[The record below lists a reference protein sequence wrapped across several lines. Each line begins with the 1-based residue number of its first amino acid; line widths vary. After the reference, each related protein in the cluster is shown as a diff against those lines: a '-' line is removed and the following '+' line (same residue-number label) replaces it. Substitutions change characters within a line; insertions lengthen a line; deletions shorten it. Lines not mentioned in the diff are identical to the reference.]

1 MLIWN
6 ALKVMPLPMPAP
18 SSLPFTDKK
27 EIIMKKI
34 TTLLVPLLLI
44 CFCVFAQEVVVWEN
58 EGKVAVTTPTE
69 EFTAQEIQA
78 KDIPEGVT
86 SYIVDDSTL
95 PDNQWRDAWVLN
107 NGVVT
112 IDEAKKASVIL
123 SRFNPELAIGR
134 EAQVFS
140 ALDMVRFAPI
150 GYNIN
155 ELIRF
160 KNFWGGVT
168 EGNVPYVGLKQFCQA
183 AIASGTGMFTQNDYD
198 RLNGILKEQ
207 GIDLDAQ

>member
-1 MLIWN
+1 MLLCFSFLLASGFVYAEEVTTNVGQVQITEN
-6 ALKVMPLPMPAP
+6 QMLNYAP
-18 SSLPFTDKK
+18 SGVWKRFSYVDGVVYGVSEGQPSQND
-27 EIIMKKI
+27 IDA
-34 TTLLVPLLLI
+34 LI
-44 CFCVFAQEVVVWEN
+44 SQL
-58 EGKVAVTTPTE
+58 
-69 EFTAQEIQA
+69 
-78 KDIPEGVT
+78 
-86 SYIVDDSTL
+86 STL
-95 PDNQWRDAWVLN
+95 PDTVPQ
-107 NGVVT
+107 
-112 IDEAKKASVIL
+112 SVIL
-123 SRFNPELAIGR
+123 SRFDSERAIGR

-140 ALDMVRFAPI
+140 AIDMVRFAPI

-207 GIDLDAQ
+207 GIDLDYQG